1 VKAVVFQEAGS
12 VAVRD
17 VPDARVEEP
26 GDAVIRVSVAGICG
40 SDLHFLHGKAPMSP
54 GETIGHEA
62 VGVVEAVGSG
72 VRGFAAGDRVVV
84 AFNIACGDCWFC
96 RRGQTQLCEHFRNL
110 GAGAFGGSLGGA
122 QAELLRVPTA
132 DFNLLRVPDG
142 VDDDVAVFA
151 GDVFT
156 TGVFATATC
165 GVEAGQAIGVV
176 GAGPV
181 GNSIVQSALGRGAA
195 PVVAFDREP
204 DRLALAERTG
214 AVSVDVTERHPHMAA
229 AELTGDRGLDVVFEA
244 VGSPPALE
252 TALDVVRRGG
262 TVGVV
267 GLYAGEEV
275 PLPLGVLWSRAID
288 LRFTGICPV
297 HAWWEET
304 MEGLRSGTLDPRPLV
319 SHRLPLA
326 EAAEGYRL
334 FDAHGA
340 TKVLLC
346 P

>member
-1 VKAVVFQEAGS
+1 VKAVVFEGVGS
-12 VAVRD
+12 VAVREI
-17 VPDARVEEP
+17 PDARIEEP
-26 GDAVIRVSVAGICG
+26 GDALVRVSVAGICG

-62 VGVVEAVGSG
+62 VGLVEATGGNVKA
-72 VRGFAAGDRVVV
+72 FAPGDRVVV
-84 AFNIACGDCWFC
+84 AFNIACGECWFC
-96 RRGQTQLCEHFRNL
+96 RRGETQLCEDFRNL

-132 DFNLLRVPDG
+132 DFNLLPVPDG
-142 VDDDVAVFA
+142 VEDEVALFA

-156 TGVFATATC
+156 TGVFVTARC
-165 GVEAGQAIGVV
+165 GVSEGQAVGVV

-181 GNSIVQSALGRGAA
+181 GNAIAQSARVRGAH
-195 PVVAFDREP
+195 VVVVFDREP
-204 DRLALAERTG
+204 DRLALAERAG
-214 AVSVDVTERHPHMAA
+214 ATAVDVSERNPQMAA
-229 AELTGDRGLDVVFEA
+229 AELTADRGLDVVFEA
-244 VGSPPALE
+244 VGAPPALE

-267 GLYAGEEV
+267 GIYAGEEV

-304 MEGLRSGTLDPRPLV
+304 MEGLRSGALDPRPLV
-319 SHRLPLA
+319 SHRLPLR
-326 EAAEGYRL
+326 EAPRGYAL
-334 FDAHGA
+334 FDAHEA

>member
-1 VKAVVFQEAGS
+1 VKAVVFDDVGS

-17 VPDARVEEP
+17 VPDARIEEP
-26 GDAVIRVSVAGICG
+26 GDALIRVSVAGICG
-40 SDLHFLHGKAPMSP
+40 SDLHFLHGKAPMSR

-62 VGVVEAVGSG
+62 VGVIDEVGSG
-72 VRGFAAGDRVVV
+72 VEAFATGDRVVV
-84 AFNIACGDCWFC
+84 AFNIACGRCWFC
-96 RRGQTQLCEHFRNL
+96 RNGQTQLCEEFRNL

-132 DFNLLRVPDG
+132 EFNLLHVPDD
-142 VDDDVAVFA
+142 VEDDVALFA

-156 TGVFATATC
+156 TGVFATARC
-165 GVEAGQAIGVV
+165 GVEPGSSVGVV

-181 GNSIVQSALGRGAA
+181 GYAIAESALARGADR
-195 PVVAFDREP
+195 VVAFDREP
-204 DRLALAERTG
+204 DRLALVERAG
-214 AVSVDVTERHPHMAA
+214 AHAVHVDERHPHMAA
-229 AELTGDRGLDVVFEA
+229 AELTQDRGLDVVFEA
-244 VGSPPALE
+244 VGAPPALE

-267 GLYAGEEV
+267 GIYAGEEV

-288 LRFTGICPV
+288 LRFTGVCPV

-304 MEGLRSGTLDPRPLV
+304 MEGLRSGALDPRALV

-326 EAAEGYRL
+326 DAADGYAL
-334 FDAHGA
+334 FDAHAA